1 MSEDEIKINKEEKE
15 NVEIQEKETKNEGND
30 EVIKSPSPSPKTLSP
45 VDQWLGV
52 TSELNFQKKLSLS
65 IGAFSGVLALLVM
78 ILMFRSP
85 IVAVLNDQQIV
96 MLKAKRQAIP
106 IGEKQI
112 ERIVKEFIK
121 QRYQWRDLNPEEIS
135 KKIGPFVTDGL
146 RKKVRPVLKDLKNNK
161 LKGKAVTQ
169 EITDVEVQVTDKGV
183 IAKFYKVLVVEN
195 LPLVI
200 PTGLMLAVVKGA
212 RTFLNPEGVYIN
224 RVLENTIK

>member
-1 MSEDEIKINKEEKE
+1 MEKKCRKTKIKETETKKEE
-15 NVEIQEKETKNEGND
+15 ND
-30 EVIKSPSPSPKTLSP
+30 DVKKSASPSPKTLSP

-121 QRYQWRDLNPEEIS
+121 QRYQWRDLNPEDIS

-146 RKKVRPVLKDLKNNK
+146 RKKVRPVLTDLKNKK
-161 LKGKAVTQ
+161 LKDKAVTQ

-212 RTFLNPEGVYIN
+212 RTFLNPEGIYIN